1 LSILTRNFI
10 NICAK
15 LRQALPAQ
23 PCLLCGAFSRSGAW
37 CAACDAAL
45 PYLAAAHCPRC
56 ALPTPNGDI
65 CGRCL
70 KRAPQFDR
78 AAAVF
83 TYAFPLNKLI
93 QALKFGE
100 KLILVDSLAD
110 RLLARMTVRPDCLIA
125 MPLHASRLRERG
137 FNQSLELARRVA
149 NGLQIPLLPHACS
162 RVRATLPQSGL
173 KWKERDKNVRRAF
186 VCTQDV
192 MGKHVGVIDDVMT
205 SGASLDQVAVALRAA
220 GAREISV
227 GVVARALP
235 HVQR

>member
-1 LSILTRNFI
+1 LSILTGNFL

-15 LRQALPAQ
+15 LWRSLPAQ
-23 PCLLCGAFSRSGAW
+23 PCLLCGAFSREGAW

-45 PYLAAAHCPRC
+45 PYLTARHCPRC
-56 ALPTPNGDI
+56 ALPTPGGEL

-83 TYAFPLNKLI
+83 TYAFPLDKLI
-93 QALKFGE
+93 HALKYGE
-100 KLILVDSLAD
+100 KLVLANSFAD
-110 RLLARMTVRPDCLIA
+110 KLSARMTVRPDCLIA
-125 MPLHASRLRERG
+125 MPLHPSRLCERG

-149 NGLQIPLLPHACS
+149 NRLHVPLLPHACE
-162 RVRATLPQSGL
+162 RVRATLPQSTL

-186 VCTQDV
+186 ACTREV
-192 MGKHVGVIDDVMT
+192 EGKHVAVIDDVMT
-205 SGASLDQVAVALRAA
+205 SGASLNQVAIALRAA

-227 GVVARALP
+227 CVVARALP
-235 HVQR
+235 YI